1 MNLRKIIPTA
11 IGALALCVLLPM
23 APQPGEAAEVTSIE
37 TPKAGDTT
45 LRVTF
50 TDGQP
55 TDRYE
60 IYVNGVA
67 VNSGPL
73 GSDVTNPD
81 SMYFNLSYIPEGGTG
96 TPVKAGDKIEFRLQK
111 GSEMVSHEVTVAG
124 EQTPNRPTSMK
135 LESSTV
141 ARGDAVFA
149 TLIFDDAYVPDPD
162 DRVLVQPYDEDD
174 NALEGYIVDLPDVY
188 DGSVKV
194 QLKDSDKADYYTIA
208 FVPGEGGSS
217 SLSVRVDLTEG
228 STDPDTPSEPS
239 DDQQDLINNAVAMT
253 FTYPSNTV
261 SLGESVSPTI
271 QLVDKNGKAT
281 TYTGPAIFSYS
292 GDAVAEGTFDKHGRF
307 TVGSEQS
314 YIGTTIQVT
323 AMVGSFSQTVK
334 LTVQAGDKSLIL
346 TPDSGSMGNARAVTF
361 QLADGSGNRLRLL
374 WEPTMARVVIQP
386 SDPTNTAKMSGTVT
400 NLSALTTNGS
410 GTMLISSDGIAEADL
425 YIIFQDDTGRFYQTA
440 LTHFS
445 FTENTGE
452 GDLSMQLYIGSSS
465 YTVNGISYI
474 TDTQPVV
481 RSGRTYIPYRLLA
494 EALGG
499 AVNYDNTTQTITT
512 VYGGTSII
520 MNIGSTSYT
529 VNGTP
534 QTMDAA
540 PYINS
545 DNRTMVP
552 LRFLGEALGC
562 KVTPQY
568 AADGTTSGVLVER

>member
-55 TDRYE
+55 TDKYE
-60 IYVNGVA
+60 IYVNGVS
-67 VNSGPL
+67 VNSGAL

-292 GDAVAEGTFDKHGRF
+292 GSAVAEGTFDKHGRF

-374 WEPTMARVVIQP
+374 WKPTMARVVIQP

-520 MNIGSTSYT
+520 MNIGSTNYT

>member
-23 APQPGEAAEVTSIE
+23 APQASEAAEVTSIE
-37 TPKAGDTT
+37 TPKAGDTVI
-45 LRVTF
+45 RVTF

-55 TDRYE
+55 TDAYE
-60 IYVNGVA
+60 IYVNGTQ
-67 VNSGPL
+67 VNHGTL
-73 GSDVTNPD
+73 GSDITNPD
-81 SMYFNLSYIPEGGTG
+81 SMHFNLSYIPEGGTG

-111 GSEMVSHEVTVAG
+111 GSEMVSYDVTVAG
-124 EQTPNRPTSMK
+124 EQTPNPPTSMT

-162 DRVLVQPYDEDD
+162 DRVLVQPYDEDGG
-174 NALEGYIVDLPDVY
+174 ALQGYIVDLPDVY

-194 QLKDSDKADYYTIA
+194 QLKDSDEADYYTIA
-208 FVPGEGGSS
+208 FVPGGGGSS
-217 SLSVRVDLTEG
+217 SLSVRVTLTEG
-228 STDPDTPSEPS
+228 SSEPETPSEPT
-239 DDQQDLINNAVAMT
+239 DDQQELINNAVAMT
-253 FTYPSNTV
+253 FSYPSNTV

-271 QLVDKNGKAT
+271 QLIDKNGKAT

-292 GDAVAEGTFDKHGRF
+292 GSAVAEGTFDKTGRF
-307 TVGSEQS
+307 TVASDQS

-323 AMVGSFSQTVK
+323 AMVGQLSQTVQ

-361 QLADGSGNRLRLL
+361 QLADGAGNRLRLL

-386 SDPTNTAKMSGTVT
+386 SDPTSTAKMSASVT
-400 NLSALTTNGS
+400 GLGALTTNGS
-410 GTMLISSDGIAEADL
+410 GTMLISSDAIAEADI
-425 YIIFQDDTGRFYQTA
+425 YIIFQDNTGRFYQTA

-452 GDLSMQLYIGSSS
+452 DDLSLQLYIGSST
-465 YTVNGISYI
+465 YTINGISHT

-481 RSGRTYIPYRLLA
+481 KNGRTYIPYRLLA

-499 AVNYDNTTQTITT
+499 AVDFDETTQTITT
-512 VYGGTSII
+512 VYGGTSIV
-520 MNIGSTSYT
+520 MNIGSKTYT
-529 VNGTP
+529 VNGT
-534 QTMDAA
+534 QKTMDAE

-545 DNRTMVP
+545 DYRTMVP

-562 KVTPQY
+562 DVTPQY

>member
-162 DRVLVQPYDEDD
+162 DRVLVQPYDEDG

-239 DDQQDLINNAVAMT
+239 DDQQDLINNAAAMT

-400 NLSALTTNGS
+400 NLSALTANGS

-520 MNIGSTSYT
+520 MNIGA
-529 VNGTP
+529 VHQQRQPHHG
-534 QTMDAA
+534 AA
-540 PYINS
+540 
-545 DNRTMVP
+545 
-552 LRFLGEALGC
+552 AL
-562 KVTPQY
+562 PRR
-568 AADGTTSGVLVER
+568 SPRL